1 MRSAAALQLATL
13 HFSRDMDAY
22 IRVSCELIPQSSWK
36 CVRSVRSRHE
46 VTKVLIAEKACCH
59 GSPGKV
65 RELATCGIVAQ
76 PERET
81 SKKLWTCVYVNKIES
96 TMMITSDFQ
105 HGQ

>member
-13 HFSRDMDAY
+13 YFSRDMDAY
-22 IRVSCELIPQSSWK
+22 IRVSCELIPKSSWK

-76 PERET
+76 PERDIKEAVD
-81 SKKLWTCVYVNKIES
+81 LCVRQQ
-96 TMMITSDFQ
+96 D
-105 HGQ
+105 